1 MRSLGNQMWC
11 AGRRLARSPL
21 FTVVAVVTLAVGIGA
36 NSAIFST
43 VNGVLLKPLPFD
55 DPERLVGVWHKAPG
69 LGFGELN
76 QGPAFHFTYKEENR
90 VFEDIGMWDNTSV
103 SVTGLTEP
111 ERVEALLL
119 TDGIFPIL
127 RVQPILGRAFSAAD
141 DSPGSPETAILSY
154 TYWQRRFG
162 GDSGIVG
169 RKLIIDGRP
178 REIIG
183 VMPQSFRFLRSH
195 PALYLPA
202 RINRG
207 EVFVGQFSYQ
217 GIARLKPGVTLE
229 QANAD
234 VARMIPLVLQKFPLP
249 PGFNSGMLKESRLGP
264 NLRPLKQDAVGDVGK
279 VLWVLLGT
287 VGMVLVIACA
297 NVANLFLVRAEGRQR
312 ELALRIAIGGG
323 RNQIARELL
332 LESTLLGIIGGLLG
346 LFLASAGLRLLLAI
360 GPESIPRLE
369 EISIDRAVLLFT
381 LAISLLAGVLF
392 GLIPVFKY
400 ARADLTPALKEGGR
414 TFSEG
419 KERHRAR
426 NVLVV
431 GQVALALVLL
441 ISSGLMIRTFQALR
455 RVQPGFVRPD
465 EVLTLRISI
474 PEAEIADPEMM
485 VRTHEQTLRRIEQIP
500 GVESVGLSSSITMD
514 GWDDNDPV
522 FVEDFPSPPGQIPAM
537 RRFKW
542 TSQNY
547 FATMGIPILFG
558 RDFTW
563 ADVYNKRP
571 VVIMS
576 ENLAREYWGDPARAI
591 GRRIRETPKG
601 PWREIIGVV
610 GNEHDDGVNQK
621 AVPMVYWPVLME
633 NFWDNKIFYT
643 QTMAYAIRSPR
654 VGSPGFLK
662 EIQKAVWS
670 TSPNLPLANVRSL
683 EEILRESMAR
693 TSFTLVMLGI
703 AAGVALLLG
712 LVGIYGVVSYSV
724 AQRTREIGIRIA
736 LGARPSEV
744 CGMFVRQGLQLTGI
758 GVVMGL
764 AGAAGLTRLMSA
776 LLFGISPLDPL
787 TFGAVP
793 AGLAA
798 IALMAS
804 YLPARR
810 ASGVDPVEAL
820 RWE

>member
-1 MRSLGNQMWC
+1 MRSLGNQMWR

-69 LGFGELN
+69 LGFSELN

-127 RVQPILGRAFSAAD
+127 RVQPILGRAFSSAD

-162 GDSGIVG
+162 GDPGIVG
-169 RKLIIDGRP
+169 GKLIVDGRP
-178 REIIG
+178 RDVIG

-195 PALYLPA
+195 PALFLPM
-202 RINRG
+202 RINRS
-207 EVFVGQFSYQ
+207 EVFIGQFNYQ
-217 GIARLKPGVTLE
+217 AIARLKPGVTLE
-229 QANAD
+229 QADAD
-234 VARMIPLVLQKFPLP
+234 VARMIPLVLQKFPIP
-249 PGFNSGMLKESRLGP
+249 PGFTAGMLEEARLGP

-287 VGMVLVIACA
+287 VGVVLLIACA

-312 ELALRIAIGGG
+312 ELALRIAIGAE
-323 RNQIARELL
+323 RSQIAWELL
-332 LESTLLGIIGGLLG
+332 LESALLGIIGGLLG
-346 LFLASAGLRLLLAI
+346 LFLAFAGIRLLLAMR
-360 GPESIPRLE
+360 PESIPRLE
-369 EISIDRAVLLFT
+369 EISIDPAVLLFT
-381 LAISLLAGVLF
+381 LAVSLMAGLLF

-400 ARADLTPALKEGGR
+400 ARPDLTSGLKEGGR

-419 KERHRAR
+419 RERHRAR

-431 GQVALALVLL
+431 SQVALALVLL
-441 ISSGLMIRTFQALR
+441 ICSGLMIRTFQALR
-455 RVQPGFVRPD
+455 QVHPGFVRPE

-474 PEAEIADPEMM
+474 PEAEVPDPEKM
-485 VRTHEQTLRRIEQIP
+485 VRTHEQILRRIEQIP

-514 GWDDNDPV
+514 GWDSNDPIC
-522 FVEDFPSPPGQIPAM
+522 VEDFPSPPGQMPPI

-542 TSQNY
+542 SSQNY

-558 RDFTW
+558 RDITW
-563 ADVYNKRP
+563 ADIYNKRP
-571 VVIMS
+571 VVILS

-610 GNEHDDGVNQK
+610 GNEHDDGVNRK
-621 AVPMVYWPVLME
+621 AVPMVYWPMLME
-633 NFWDNKIFYT
+633 NFWDNKIFCT
-643 QTMAYAIRSPR
+643 GTMAYAIRSPR
-654 VGSPGFLK
+654 VGSPDFLK
-662 EIQKAVWS
+662 EVQQAVWS
-670 TSPNLPLANVRSL
+670 TSPNLPLANVQLL
-683 EEILRESMAR
+683 EDILEESMAR

-712 LVGIYGVVSYSV
+712 LVGIYGVISYSV

-736 LGARPSEV
+736 LGARPTEV
-744 CGMFVRQGLQLTGI
+744 RGMFVRQGMLLTGL
-758 GVVMGL
+758 GVAVGL
-764 AGAAGLTRLMSA
+764 AGAAALTRLMSA

-810 ASGVDPVEAL
+810 ASVVDPVEAL